1 MYNCKNYTAHGG
13 NETIIGGK
21 LTFLPGAQVE
31 GLNDLL
37 DLPEGGAVTLAA
49 NQPASTA
56 TTVTALKDD
65 LNALL
70 AKLKAAGLMVPDAT
84 PGE

>member
-1 MYNCKNYTAHGG
+1 MLMT
-13 NETIIGGK
+13 
-21 LTFLPGAQVE
+21 P
-31 GLNDLL
+31 
-37 DLPEGGAVTLAA
+37 PAA
-49 NQPASTA
+49 TDWPA